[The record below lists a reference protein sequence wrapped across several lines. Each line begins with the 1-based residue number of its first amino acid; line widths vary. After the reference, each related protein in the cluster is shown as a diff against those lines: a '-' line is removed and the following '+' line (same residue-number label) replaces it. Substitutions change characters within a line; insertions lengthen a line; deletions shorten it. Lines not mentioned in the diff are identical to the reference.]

1 MVICYVAEKTNLY
14 FKIYLLS
21 AIENQMLS
29 SFTNLQ
35 MPKYRL

>member
-1 MVICYVAEKTNLY
+1 MVICYAAEETNLH
-14 FKIYLLS
+14 FKMYLLS
-21 AIENQMLS
+21 AVENQMLS